1 MVDKKEELRMIN
13 LLYQVIMDKSVQRRF
28 DTATTCNMVTGEV
41 GKKRLIDEC
50 EEYLVA
56 KAKQLYEEINK
67 EG

>member
-1 MVDKKEELRMIN
+1 MEKKEELRMIN

-41 GKKRLIDEC
+41 GTKRLIDEC

-56 KAKQLYEEINK
+56 KAKQLYKELNEE
-67 EG
+67 G